1 MSAPDARVAAAA
13 PGAPRALV
21 ALGRNWPWLA
31 LLALAILVPWI
42 FFDWSKGRHSGF
54 AVSLLS
60 QMGMMVVFSLSYNM
74 LMGQSG
80 LLSFGHAVFFG
91 LAGYVTVHV
100 MNAIRLGAFWLPQE
114 LLPLVGAGAG
124 LLFGV
129 IFGYMVTKQRAT
141 AFAMI
146 TLGLGE
152 LVTAA
157 AVMFV
162 GFFGGEGGVTTNRML
177 KTSLLGLS
185 YGPSIQ
191 VYYLILAWTA
201 ISVAL
206 MLLLT
211 ATPLGRMATACRD
224 NHERA
229 QFVGYDPR
237 MVRFYQFALAG
248 GFAGV
253 AGALYAIT
261 YEIVTYDAANA
272 VMSGNA
278 LLMTFIGG
286 VGVFWGPIVGAVLIT
301 LLQSWMS
308 LLSSAWLIYVGV
320 LFIVMVIYAPGGIAG
335 LVMAHRPIWQAGRLG
350 ALALPYLR
358 IVPLGLVAII
368 GFVGLVELCT
378 FATIG
383 AGQGKTLVLLHREL
397 DTGSAVPWVVAAALL
412 AGGGGL
418 MLRESRRFAAA
429 WNSIGEEI
437 KAEEPL
443 R

>member
-1 MSAPDARVAAAA
+1 
-13 PGAPRALV
+13 
-21 ALGRNWPWLA
+21 
-31 LLALAILVPWI
+31 
-42 FFDWSKGRHSGF
+42 
-54 AVSLLS
+54 
-60 QMGMMVVFSLSYNM
+60 
-74 LMGQSG
+74 
-80 LLSFGHAVFFG
+80 
-91 LAGYVTVHV
+91 
-100 MNAIRLGAFWLPQE
+100 
-114 LLPLVGAGAG
+114 
-124 LLFGV
+124 
-129 IFGYMVTKQRAT
+129 
-141 AFAMI
+141 
-146 TLGLGE
+146 
-152 LVTAA
+152 
-157 AVMFV
+157 
-162 GFFGGEGGVTTNRML
+162 
-177 KTSLLGLS
+177 
-185 YGPSIQ
+185 
-191 VYYLILAWTA
+191 
-201 ISVAL
+201 
-206 MLLLT
+206 
-211 ATPLGRMATACRD
+211 
-224 NHERA
+224 
-229 QFVGYDPR
+229 

-383 AGQGKTLVLLHREL
+383 AGQGKTLVLFHREL

>member
-1 MSAPDARVAAAA
+1 MSAPDARLAATAA
-13 PGAPRALV
+13 GTPRAFV
-21 ALGRNWPWLA
+21 ALGRHWPWLA
-31 LLALAILVPWI
+31 LLALAVLVPWG

-54 AVSLLS
+54 VVSLLS

-91 LAGYVTVHV
+91 LAGYVTAHA
-100 MNAIRLGAFWLPQE
+100 MNAIKLGAFWLPQE
-114 LLPLVGAGAG
+114 LLPVVGGGTG

-129 IFGYMVTKQRAT
+129 FFGYMVTKQRAT

-177 KTSLLGLS
+177 ETSLFGLS

-201 ISVAL
+201 ISVAA

-211 ATPLGRMATACRD
+211 RTPLGRMANACRD

-248 GFAGV
+248 GFAGI
-253 AGALYAIT
+253 AGSLYAIT

-286 VGVFWGPIVGAVLIT
+286 VGAFWGPIVGAVLIT

-308 LLSSAWLIYVGV
+308 LLSNAWLIYVGV

-335 LVMAHRPIWQAGRLG
+335 LVLAHRPIWQAGRLG
-350 ALALPYLR
+350 ALTLPYLR
-358 IVPLGLVAII
+358 IVPPGLAMLI

-378 FATIG
+378 FVTIG
-383 AGQGKTLVLLHREL
+383 AGQGKALVLFQREL
-397 DTGSAVPWVVAAALL
+397 DTGSYGPWLVAAALF

-418 MLRESRRFAAA
+418 LLRESRIFVAA
-429 WNSIGEEI
+429 WNAVGEEI
-437 KAEEPL
+437 KAKEAL
-443 R
+443 Q

>member
-1 MSAPDARVAAAA
+1 MSAPDTRIALPVARS
-13 PGAPRALV
+13 PRLLRV
-21 ALGRNWPWLA
+21 LRQNWPWLA
-31 LLALAILVPWI
+31 ALALAILLPWL
-42 FFDWSKGRHSGF
+42 FFDWSKGRHTGF
-54 AVSLLS
+54 VVSLLS
-60 QMGMMVVFSLSYNM
+60 QMGLMVIFALSYNM

-80 LLSFGHAVFFG
+80 LLSFCHAVFFG
-91 LAGYVTVHV
+91 LAGYVTVHA
-100 MNAIRLGAFWLPQE
+100 MNAVRAGHFWLPQE
-114 LLPLVGAGAG
+114 LLPAIGGMTGLAFGA
-124 LLFGV
+124 V
-129 IFGYMVTKQRAT
+129 FGYMVTKQRAT

-157 AVMFV
+157 AVMFN

-177 KTSLLGLS
+177 NTSLLGLS

-206 MLLLT
+206 MHLLT
-211 ATPLGRMATACRD
+211 QVPLGRMATACRD
-224 NHERA
+224 NYERA

-237 MVRFYQFALAG
+237 MVRFYQFTLAG
-248 GFAGV
+248 GFAGI

-308 LLSSAWLIYVGV
+308 LLSNAWLIYVGV
-320 LFIVMVIYAPGGIAG
+320 LFILMVVYAPGGIGG
-335 LVMAHRPIWQAGRLG
+335 LILAHRPIWQARRLS
-350 ALALPYLR
+350 ALAVPYLR
-358 IVPLGLVAII
+358 IVPPALLAVI

-378 FATIG
+378 FVSTG
-383 AGQGKTLVLLHREL
+383 AGQGKALVLFRREI
-397 DTGSAVPWVVAAALL
+397 DAASAVPWLIAAALF
-412 AGGGGL
+412 AGGGL
-418 MLRESRRFAAA
+418 VMLRQRRHFAAA
-429 WNSIGEEI
+429 WHAIGEEI
-437 KAEEPL
+437 KAREPA

>member
-1 MSAPDARVAAAA
+1 MSAPDARVAVSVAA
-13 PGAPRALV
+13 APRALV
-21 ALGRNWPWLA
+21 ALARNWPWLA
-31 LLALAILVPWI
+31 LLALAVLAPWA
-42 FFDWSKGRHSGF
+42 FFDWSKGRHAGF
-54 AVSLLS
+54 VVSLLS

-91 LAGYVTVHV
+91 LAGYVTVHA
-100 MNAIRLGAFWLPQE
+100 MNAVARGAFWLPQE
-114 LLPLVGAGAG
+114 LVPLVGGGAG
-124 LLFGV
+124 LLFGI

-162 GFFGGEGGVTTNRML
+162 GFFGGEGGVTTNRMI
-177 KTSLLGLS
+177 KTSLFGLS

-201 ISVAL
+201 ISVGA

-211 ATPLGRMATACRD
+211 RTPLGRMANACRD
-224 NHERA
+224 NYERA

-237 MVRFYQFALAG
+237 MVRFHQFALAG
-248 GFAGV
+248 GFAGI
-253 AGALYAIT
+253 AGSLYAIT
-261 YEIVTYDAANA
+261 YEIVTYDAVNA

-301 LLQSWMS
+301 MLQSWMS
-308 LLSSAWLIYVGV
+308 LLSNAWLVYVGV

-335 LVMAHRPIWQAGRLG
+335 LVLAHRPIWRAGRLG

-358 IVPLGLVAII
+358 IVPPGLATLI

-378 FATIG
+378 FVTIG
-383 AGQGKTLVLLHREL
+383 AGQGKALVLFGHEL
-397 DTGSAVPWVVAAALL
+397 YAGSSGPWLVAAALFV
-412 AGGGGL
+412 GGGSL
-418 MLRESRRFAAA
+418 MLREARVFAAA
-429 WNSIGEEI
+429 WHAVGEEI
-437 KAEEPL
+437 KARETV

>member
-1 MSAPDARVAAAA
+1 MSAPDARVAATAA
-13 PGAPRALV
+13 GAPRAFV
-21 ALGRNWPWLA
+21 ALGRHWPWLA
-31 LLALAILVPWI
+31 LLALAVLVPWA
-42 FFDWSKGRHSGF
+42 FFDWGKGRHAGF
-54 AVSLLS
+54 VVSLLS
-60 QMGMMVVFSLSYNM
+60 QMSMMVVFSLSYNM

-91 LAGYVTVHV
+91 LAGYVTAHA
-100 MNAIRLGAFWLPQE
+100 MNAIKLGAFWLPQE
-114 LLPLVGAGAG
+114 LLPLVGGGAG
-124 LLFGV
+124 LLFGI

-146 TLGLGE
+146 TLGIGE

-201 ISVAL
+201 ISTAA

-211 ATPLGRMATACRD
+211 QTPLSRMANACRD

-237 MVRFYQFALAG
+237 MVRFHQFALAG
-248 GFAGV
+248 GFAGI
-253 AGALYAIT
+253 AGSLYAIT

-272 VMSGNA
+272 IMSGNA

-308 LLSSAWLIYVGV
+308 LLSNAWLIYVGV
-320 LFIVMVIYAPGGIAG
+320 LFIVMVVFAPGGIAG
-335 LVMAHRPIWQAGRLG
+335 LILAHRPIWQAGRLR
-350 ALALPYLR
+350 ALTLPYLR
-358 IVPLGLVAII
+358 IVPPGLVALI
-368 GFVGLVELCT
+368 GFVGLIELCT
-378 FATIG
+378 FVTIG
-383 AGQGKTLVLLHREL
+383 AGQGKAMVLFHHEL
-397 DTGSAVPWVVAAALL
+397 DAGSAGPWLVAAALF
-412 AGGGGL
+412 ACGGGL
-418 MLRESRRFAAA
+418 VLRERRVFAAA
-429 WNSIGEEI
+429 WHAVGEEI
-437 KAEEPL
+437 KAKEAL

>member
-1 MSAPDARVAAAA
+1 MSAPDARIAVTAA
-13 PGAPRALV
+13 GTPRAFV
-21 ALGRNWPWLA
+21 ALGRYWPWLA
-31 LLALAILVPWI
+31 LFALAVLVPWF
-42 FFDWSKGRHSGF
+42 FFDWSKGRHTGF
-54 AVSLLS
+54 VVSLLS

-91 LAGYVTVHV
+91 LAGYVTAHA
-100 MNAIRLGAFWLPQE
+100 MNAITLGAFWLPQE
-114 LLPLVGAGAG
+114 LLPLIGGGTG

-177 KTSLLGLS
+177 KTSLFGLS

-191 VYYLILAWTA
+191 VYYLILAWSA
-201 ISVAL
+201 ISIAA

-211 ATPLGRMATACRD
+211 RTPLGRMANACRD

-248 GFAGV
+248 SFAGV
-253 AGALYAIT
+253 AGSLYAIT
-261 YEIVTYDAANA
+261 YEIVTYDATNA

-308 LLSSAWLIYVGV
+308 LLSNAWLIYVGV
-320 LFIVMVIYAPGGIAG
+320 LFIVMVIFAPGGIAG
-335 LVMAHRPIWQAGRLG
+335 LVLAHRPIWQAGRLG
-350 ALALPYLR
+350 ALTLPYLR
-358 IVPLGLVAII
+358 IVPPGLATLI

-378 FATIG
+378 FVTIG
-383 AGQGKTLVLLHREL
+383 AGQGKALVLFRHEL
-397 DTGSAVPWVVAAALL
+397 DTGSSGPWLVTAALFV
-412 AGGGGL
+412 GGGGL
-418 MLRESRRFAAA
+418 LLRESRVFAAS
-429 WNSIGEEI
+429 WNAVGEEI
-437 KAEEPL
+437 KAKEAL